1 MSKKSTAV
9 VAAAGLS
16 LGLLVGPVQGAL
28 AGHANEVLQ
37 ADLDGRQEVAASAAS
52 GRIVGDPD
60 GLGEVYVFGVDDLRE
75 TDGSGAV
82 VTETNQDTLCYV
94 LEVAKV
100 SGTENNPGAP
110 YAAHIHRGEPG
121 SNGPVVVNLAF
132 PTGGDAADC
141 VTETRVG
148 AAPANSPVFVR
159 DAQGVPLAT
168 AQEILANPDAF
179 YVNVHN
185 ADYPSGAI
193 RGQIESHSHQ
203 AGQR

>member
-1 MSKKSTAV
+1 MSKKHMSTRRTVAATAV
-9 VAAAGLS
+9 GLS
-16 LGLLVGPVQGAL
+16 VGLLVGPVQGAL
-28 AGHANEVLQ
+28 AGHSNEVLE
-37 ADLDGRQEVAASAAS
+37 ADLDGRQEVAATPAS
-52 GRIVGDPD
+52 GRIVGDPN
-60 GLGEVYVFGVDDLRE
+60 GLGDVYVFGIDDLRE
-75 TDGSGAV
+75 TNGDGGII
-82 VTETNQDTLCYV
+82 TETNQDTLCYV

-148 AAPANSPVFVR
+148 AAPANTPVFVR

-168 AQEILANPDAF
+168 ALEILANPGAF

-185 ADYPSGAI
+185 ADYPAGAI
-193 RGQIESHSHQ
+193 RGQLEGHDH
-203 AGQR
+203 